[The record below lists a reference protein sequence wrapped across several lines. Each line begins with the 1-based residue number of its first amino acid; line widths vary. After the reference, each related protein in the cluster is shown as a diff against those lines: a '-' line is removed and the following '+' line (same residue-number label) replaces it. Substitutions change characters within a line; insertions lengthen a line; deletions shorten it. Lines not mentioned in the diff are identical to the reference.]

1 MKVPDPLLGPKPVRW
16 LLALRGFVGYVR
28 SQIFSDYLLTTL
40 LQLLRPLR
48 CILFTTIPFSLRR
61 DRPYILGADVH
72 DSHWSADLEGRFP
85 LETGRCR
92 P

>member
-28 SQIFSDYLLTTL
+28 SQVLSDHLLTTRV
-40 LQLLRPLR
+40 QLLRPLWS
-48 CILFTTIPFSLRR
+48 ILFTTVPLFVRR
-61 DRPYILGADVH
+61 DRPYVLGADVY
-72 DSHWSADLEGRFP
+72 DGHWSADIEGRVP
-85 LETGRCR
+85 LEAGRCR